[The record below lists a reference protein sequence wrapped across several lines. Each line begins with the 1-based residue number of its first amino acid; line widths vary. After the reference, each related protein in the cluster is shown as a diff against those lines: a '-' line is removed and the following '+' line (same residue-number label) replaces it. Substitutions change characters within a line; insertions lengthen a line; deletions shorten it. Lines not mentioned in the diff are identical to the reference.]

1 MKLKSKIFNSS
12 WRLYRAI
19 YIAYTPKFGETLTSK
34 VDGNPELSPRR
45 SEKCRDLT
53 GDIPRSDKEK
63 VHTFA
68 KALDKLSHISNCNH
82 KRTSGNWYHR
92 YQYKF
97 PSSSFD
103 SKPYPISGGNN
114 KLPSYG
120 EIHSRKILKFGETL
134 TSNVDGNPELSL
146 EWPGKCR
153 DLTGIKSERYL
164 EDKVHTFAK
173 ALDKLNWWHIG
184 SWLNRIR
191 CSKKRNGQ
199 LSLFRIDMK
208 GAVNA

>member
-1 MKLKSKIFNSS
+1 M
-12 WRLYRAI
+12 
-19 YIAYTPKFGETLTSK
+19 
-34 VDGNPELSPRR
+34 
-45 SEKCRDLT
+45 
-53 GDIPRSDKEK
+53 
-63 VHTFA
+63 
-68 KALDKLSHISNCNH
+68 DKLSHIPNSNY
-82 KRTSGNWYHR
+82 KRTSGYGNYGHWYEL
-92 YQYKF
+92 
-97 PSSSFD
+97 PSRSFD

-164 EDKVHTFAK
+164 EDKVHTIEK
-173 ALDKLNWWHIG
+173 SMDKMNWWNIG
-184 SWLNRIR
+184 SWFNRFR

-199 LSLFRIDMK
+199 LSLFNINIK
-208 GAVNA
+208 GVVYA

>member
-1 MKLKSKIFNSS
+1 VVELRKVKNKKGVQNMLKNISSIIFAVITLV
-12 WRLYRAI
+12 WKKPLYRAI
-19 YIAYTPKFGETLTSK
+19 YIAYSLKFGETLAAK
-34 VDGNPELSPRR
+34 AVGNPELSLEWPG
-45 SEKCRDLT
+45 KCRDLT
-53 GDIPRSDKEK
+53 GIKSERHLEDK
-63 VHTFA
+63 VHA
-68 KALDKLSHISNCNH
+68 IGKPMDKM
-82 KRTSGNWYHR
+82 
-92 YQYKF
+92 
-97 PSSSFD
+97 SFD

-134 TSNVDGNPELSL
+134 AARAVGNPELSL

-173 ALDKLNWWHIG
+173 ALDKLNWWNIG
-184 SWLNRIR
+184 GWVDRIR
-191 CSKKRNGQ
+191 GSKKRNGQ